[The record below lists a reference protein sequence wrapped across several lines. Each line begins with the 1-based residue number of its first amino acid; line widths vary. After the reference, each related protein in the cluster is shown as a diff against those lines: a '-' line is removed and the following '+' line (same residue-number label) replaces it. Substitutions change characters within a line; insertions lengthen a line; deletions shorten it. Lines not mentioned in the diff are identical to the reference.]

1 MSLDEATTEP
11 SPPLGQPAPG
21 DSGLALAERYQRIR
35 RFTLKLAEPLSA
47 EDCGLQSM
55 PDASPTRWHLAHTTW
70 FFETFVLK
78 QLAHFVPF
86 DATFERL
93 FNSYY
98 NSIGAQYPR
107 ERRGLV
113 SRPGLHQILDYR
125 SQVDQQLLTAL
136 TRGSLSPQ
144 LLTHIELGLQ
154 HEQQHQELILTDIKH
169 ALWCSTLFHAYSPI
183 SIEAKPMA
191 VADAAV
197 ADQAVADGVVPT
209 RGTHSVDLSGVQIKE
224 GFARFDARLAEVGH
238 DGNGFAF
245 DNETPRHQT
254 YLHDYGLATKCVT
267 NAEYCEFIEQG
278 GYAGPEWWLSLGW
291 QQVQSQ
297 GWQAPLYWVRRD
309 DGWYEYSLSGLV
321 PLQSDAPA
329 CHVSYFEADAFAR
342 WAGKRL
348 PTEFEWEVASGW
360 GGGEHFADR
369 LLARGEPLH
378 PRPESPSSVFMDA
391 ERPLSQMFGNVWEWT
406 SSQYTA
412 YPGFAA
418 SPGALGEYNGKFM
431 CNQFVLRGG
440 SCGSSA
446 DHLRP
451 SYRNF
456 FPPEARWQFSG
467 FRLAESTSPRN

>member
-1 MSLDEATTEP
+1 
-11 SPPLGQPAPG
+11 
-21 DSGLALAERYQRIR
+21 
-35 RFTLKLAEPLSA
+35 
-47 EDCGLQSM
+47 M

-78 QLAHFVPF
+78 QLADFVPY
-86 DATFERL
+86 DASFESL

-98 NSIGAQYPR
+98 NAIGAQYPR

-113 SRPGLHQILDYR
+113 SRPGLNQILDYR
-125 SQVDQQLLTAL
+125 CQVDQRLLAAL
-136 TRGSLSPQ
+136 TSGSVPPQ
-144 LLTHIELGLQ
+144 LLSHIELGLQ

-169 ALWCSTLFHAYSPI
+169 ALWCNPLFPAYNQTAI
-183 SIEAKPMA
+183 VAKPL
-191 VADAAV
+191 AV
-197 ADQAVADGVVPT
+197 ADQAVADGVVPAG
-209 RGTHSVDLSGVQIKE
+209 GTPAVGLCDVEVNE
-224 GFARFDARLAEVGH
+224 GFACFAARLAEVGYGA
-238 DGNGFAF
+238 DGFAF

-254 YLHDYGLATKCVT
+254 YLHDYALATKCVT
-267 NAEYCEFIEQG
+267 NGEFHEFIEQG
-278 GYAGPEWWLSLGW
+278 GYARPEWWLSLGW
-291 QQVQSQ
+291 QQVQAR

-321 PLQSDAPA
+321 PLQWDAPV

-348 PTEFEWEVASGW
+348 PTEFEWEVASDW
-360 GGGEHFADR
+360 GGGEYFADR

-378 PRPESPSSVFMDA
+378 PRFESPASEFMDTN
-391 ERPLSQMFGNVWEWT
+391 RPLSQMFGNVWEWT
-406 SSQYTA
+406 SSQYAA

-418 SPGALGEYNGKFM
+418 GPGALGEYNGKFM

-440 SCGSSA
+440 SCASSA

-467 FRLAESTSPRN
+467 FRLAESRRPRN